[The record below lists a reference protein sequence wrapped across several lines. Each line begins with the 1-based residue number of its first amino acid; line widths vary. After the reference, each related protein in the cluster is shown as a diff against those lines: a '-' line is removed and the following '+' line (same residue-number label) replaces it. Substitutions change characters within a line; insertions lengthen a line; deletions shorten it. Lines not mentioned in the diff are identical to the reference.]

1 MTLET
6 LTTFLGWSTLINTG
20 FLLLA
25 TIALVMFK
33 DSITTLHGSLF
44 GLDPDDLKRAYFQY
58 LAQYKIVIVV
68 FNMVPYLVLRFCL

>member
-25 TIALVMFK
+25 GCVQVFIQPLGIDQGCV
-33 DSITTLHGSLF
+33 HSL
-44 GLDPDDLKRAYFQY
+44 LTDR
-58 LAQYKIVIVV
+58 I
-68 FNMVPYLVLRFCL
+68 